1 MFQRAL
7 AAFAAIFLLA
17 APIASAEVVLN
28 RGNAGGDPF
37 SLDPHNTQGTWENN
51 IVGDMLEGLA
61 TEDVN
66 GKIIPGAAESW
77 TISPDGMVWTFKMRQ
92 SAVWSDG
99 TPVTSDDF
107 VYSWRRLMDPATAA
121 QYASILY
128 VVKNAEA
135 VNGGKM
141 PLDQLGVAAPDPG
154 TLVVTLEHPAPY
166 FDGIVAHQATFP
178 VPKWQ
183 IEKFGNDWIKAG
195 NYVSNGAFTLVE
207 WRVQEYV
214 RLAKNPVYHD
224 AANIKV
230 DIVNWVPINDVNAAL
245 KRYRAGEVDMHDN
258 FPTIQLKQLKQTMG
272 DEVKN
277 SLYLATSYLTF
288 NQRNAPFND
297 IRVREAVSLAYDRQ
311 TMTDRIFQ
319 LGEPVACSIVPPETA
334 NYEKGATSPDC
345 RMATQAERNEKA
357 KQLLAEA
364 GYGPGSPLAFRFYT
378 TTDPDS
384 KRAAATAQTMWRQVG
399 IEAEIVAN
407 EPATHYN
414 QHLQVANF
422 EVATAAWVGDY
433 DDPETFLFMFES
445 TNKGFNYGGWSNA
458 KYDELMAQE
467 RKEQDAVKRAAIMRE
482 AEQILLDDYGVA
494 PTRFRFNN
502 YLVKPYVKGWSGNMR
517 GVNRSRWI
525 SIEGRP

>member
-7 AAFAAIFLLA
+7 AAFAALFLIA
-17 APIASAEVVLN
+17 APAASAEVVLN

-37 SLDPHNTQGTWENN
+37 SLDPHNTQGTWENF

-61 TEDVN
+61 TEDVE
-66 GKIIPGAAESW
+66 GQIMPGAAESW
-77 TISPDGMVWTFKMRQ
+77 TVSPDGLTWTFKMRQ
-92 SAVWSDG
+92 GAVWSDG
-99 TPVTSDDF
+99 TPVTADDF
-107 VYSWRRLMDPATAA
+107 VYSWRRLMDPKTAA

-135 VNGGKM
+135 VNAGKM
-141 PLDQLGVAAPDPG
+141 PLEDLGVAAPDPG
-154 TLVVTLEHPAPY
+154 TFVVTLEHPAPY

-178 VPKWQ
+178 VNKAA
-183 IEKFGNDWIKAG
+183 IEKFGNDWIKPG
-195 NYVSNGAFTLVE
+195 NMVTNGPFTLVD

-214 RLAKNPVYHD
+214 RLAKNPKYYD
-224 AANIKV
+224 AANIKI
-230 DIVNWVPINDVNAAL
+230 DTVNWIPINDVNAGL
-245 KRYRAGEVDMHDN
+245 KRYRAGEVDIYDN
-258 FPTIQLKQLKQTMG
+258 FPTQQFKQLKQTLG
-272 DEVKN
+272 DQVKN
-277 SLYLATSYLTF
+277 APYLATSYLIF

-297 IRVREAVSLAYDRQ
+297 VRVREAISLAYDRQ
-311 TMTDRIFQ
+311 TMTDRIYQ
-319 LGEPVACSIVPPETA
+319 LGEPVACALVPPETA

-345 RMATQAERNEKA
+345 KFASQAERVAKA
-357 KQLLAEA
+357 KELLAEA
-364 GYGPGSPLAFRFYT
+364 GYGPDNKLTFRLYT

-399 IEAEIVAN
+399 IEAELVFN

-433 DDPETFLFMFES
+433 NDPETFLFMFE
-445 TNKGFNYGGWSNA
+445 TNNKGFNYGGYSNA
-458 KYDELMAQE
+458 KYDELMAKE
-467 RKEQDAVKRAAIMRE
+467 RLEPDAAKRAAIMRE

-502 YLVKPYVKGWSGNMR
+502 YLVKPYLKGWTGNMR
-517 GVNRSRWI
+517 GVNRSRWM
-525 SIEGRP
+525 SIEGR